1 MSMTAAHSRITRRW
15 ALGMLLLCVCS
26 LQCQRQSVGERKQI
40 PSSVSDARPL
50 VHFVDVTE
58 SAGLSRFL
66 QENGHREK
74 PYIVESIGGGVAFLD
89 YDNDG
94 DVDIIVNN
102 LDDRPTLLRNEGG
115 NASHWL
121 SVRLI
126 GTQSSRDPVGAVL
139 TVTAGGKTQTWPVVS
154 GTSFLSANDPRLH
167 IGLGRATQVDH
178 LEVRWPSGRRERF
191 ENIQA
196 DQRITIEEGRGLY
209 QQNARQQA
217 Q

>member
-1 MSMTAAHSRITRRW
+1 MSMTTAHSRITRRW

-40 PSSVSDARPL
+40 PSSASDARPL

-94 DVDIIVNN
+94 DLDIYLTNGCHWRAS
-102 LDDRPTLLRNEGG
+102 RP
-115 NASHWL
+115 
-121 SVRLI
+121 
-126 GTQSSRDPVGAVL
+126 AV
-139 TVTAGGKTQTWPVVS
+139 S
-154 GTSFLSANDPRLH
+154 
-167 IGLGRATQVDH
+167 RATRST
-178 LEVRWPSGRRERF
+178 E
-191 ENIQA
+191 
-196 DQRITIEEGRGLY
+196 IT
-209 QQNARQQA
+209 A
-217 Q
+217 QGCSPR